1 MIYLEAASALALVL
15 GLLGLFYYL
24 AQRFNIRRSGGSSQR
39 QIRVVER
46 TSLGDKRSLLI
57 VRVGQEQFLLGAT
70 SSTISMLSSIVCDS
84 FSDTADSEEEA
95 SEKPVSKIS
104 FRKILEAIR

>member
-1 MIYLEAASALALVL
+1 MIYFQAVSALALVL

-24 AQRFNIRRSGGSSQR
+24 VQRFNIGNSGGGSKR
-39 QIRVVER
+39 QIQVIER
-46 TSLGDKRSLLI
+46 APLGDKRSLLI

-70 SSTISMLSSIVCDS
+70 SGTISLLSSIECESSGSAANAEVEP
-84 FSDTADSEEEA
+84 SDN
-95 SEKPVSKIS
+95 PVSKIS